1 VRGSANPAKE
11 RLQVMIASKRLA
23 NSVQMQAMQ
32 KELLAVVD
40 VSSTSHLTLDCN
52 NRWKR

>member
-1 VRGSANPAKE
+1 MRGSANPAKE

-40 VSSTSHLTLDCN
+40 VSSTLTLDCN